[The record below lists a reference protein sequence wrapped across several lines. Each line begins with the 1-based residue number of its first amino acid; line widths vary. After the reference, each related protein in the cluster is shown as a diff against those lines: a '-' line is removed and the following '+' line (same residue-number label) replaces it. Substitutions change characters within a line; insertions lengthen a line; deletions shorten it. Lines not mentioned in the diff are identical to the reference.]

1 MSLGGGTFVSENK
14 VLPGAYIN
22 FVGLKKADAQLSDRG
37 VVTMP
42 LELNW
47 GADGEVMEVDLET
60 LLTGAKKIFGYD
72 YTAPELADIRDIF
85 KNANKLY
92 AYRLNAG
99 GQKASNTFA
108 EARYS
113 GIRGNDLTITIAK
126 NADNAELFDVSVLL
140 DGKKVDGQM
149 VASAADLQ
157 ANDYVTF
164 KNNATL
170 TENAGIALSGGTN
183 GTVSGDSHSDYLAKM
198 ESYNFNAMGVKT
210 NDNTI
215 KALYVAYAKRMRDTV
230 GSKFQCVLYNQAADY
245 EGIVN
250 VKNTVDIIPWTVG
263 LLGGCA
269 VNKSCSNRVYD
280 GEAEVSADYTQA
292 QLEQAIKN
300 GEFTLHK
307 VGDKIKVLT
316 DINSLTTIT
325 NEKGE
330 IFKSNQ
336 SIRVMDQIANSI
348 ASLFA
353 EKYLGI
359 VPNNADGR
367 ISLWNDIVRIHQQ
380 LNDIGAIE
388 DFNDQDIIVIPGSNK
403 NTVVVNDAVTLV
415 NAMEKLYMTVTV
427 A

>member
-1 MSLGGGTFVSENK
+1 M
-14 VLPGAYIN
+14 
-22 FVGLKKADAQLSDRG
+22 
-37 VVTMP
+37 
-42 LELNW
+42 
-47 GADGEVMEVDLET
+47 
-60 LLTGAKKIFGYD
+60 
-72 YTAPELADIRDIF
+72 
-85 KNANKLY
+85 
-92 AYRLNAG
+92 
-99 GQKASNTFA
+99 
-108 EARYS
+108 
-113 GIRGNDLTITIAK
+113 
-126 NADNAELFDVSVLL
+126 
-140 DGKKVDGQM
+140 
-149 VASAADLQ
+149 
-157 ANDYVTF
+157 
-164 KNNATL
+164 
-170 TENAGIALSGGTN
+170 
-183 GTVSGDSHSDYLAKM
+183 
-198 ESYNFNAMGVKT
+198 
-210 NDNTI
+210 
-215 KALYVAYAKRMRDTV
+215 
-230 GSKFQCVLYNQAADY
+230 
-245 EGIVN
+245 
-250 VKNTVDIIPWTVG
+250 
-263 LLGGCA
+263 LGGCA

-316 DINSLTTIT
+316 DINSLTTVT